1 MSVCILARTGR
12 SLYALNHLRA
22 TCRYAS
28 SSATSPNSSSSPAPS
43 PKTPTS
49 SCPPQTVLTGLNW
62 RKGQPPVLALED
74 SEYPPWLWTVLD
86 EKKPGDGTSKQEMRK
101 KNRQKIRLQNFMKKQ

>member
-1 MSVCILARTGR
+1 MSIHVLARTGC
-12 SLYALNHLRA
+12 SLSALSSLRVSY
-22 TCRYAS
+22 RYAS
-28 SSATSPNSSSSPAPS
+28 SSTASPNSSPS
-43 PKTPTS
+43 PSPSSKTPAS
-49 SCPPQTVLTGLNW
+49 SCPAQTVLAGLNW

-74 SEYPPWLWTVLD
+74 SEYPPWLWTILD